1 MAYINYG
8 LGSVGGTVTDFD
20 NPSYTIRSFNPPT
33 KVVDINNYDAD
44 YHTYYQGGSVS
55 YNYYFGNSV
64 PSTGTVYVKNQENW
78 TYSSTTQSSLA
89 TETQTDLDLLTQ
101 DQIEIGDPTSNNADG
116 KYNYGLYFGF
126 SGTAEITSSYE
137 DNLLQ
142 GAFNNAGTYY
152 IQMALWD
159 FPGTASASTLNRSQS
174 SITFSSSDTYQPEQ
188 SVTIPFDSS
197 ALEFPLDSSTDTD
210 ELWRINRDVLVDG
223 SIPGS
228 GTVDLSNLKK
238 IKFNLVSSGGGV
250 TLKSGPM
257 KMVPD
262 SHNYTYSNV
271 DTKVGILTREE
282 WPTLAQTELPIL
294 LQDGLTV
301 KNYNYVAKFHLD
313 SVPQAGG
320 THELSIYGRVNP
332 DFVWGT
338 AMGTVA
344 EETNCY
350 LKTKLLVENSSY
362 AINLYEDYKNNWDN
376 LTFSVTKP
384 EALAAGD
391 YFLLVNYLDEQWEA
405 QLYSADG
412 ENFSDQLKAETGLQ
426 TIQNSWLKGSTTN
439 LLKGKGYAGY
449 RFVPNEYGHFYLDFV
464 FGRNAILAEYTSKT
478 FNSYSPV
485 VGATLFPNS
494 VPDNILLN
502 AGLNEWTRVGN
513 TNNFILSGKNEVGFV
528 ANPQDPSIDDV
539 SIKQDTTT
547 FYTTSS
553 LKVTKKSASKIAA
566 IQYPNKLEIEN
577 FSKLIFKAKLKFN
590 NVLSNG
596 DFRLVFWDETKTRV
610 AYVASIPNLVPN
622 KWNEVEFP
630 LYTDNLYNNKFI
642 LEFGHY
648 GEISPNPPLTDPY
661 GYFWIEDPQLT
672 LEAVEWEASNN
683 GGKTYVPFL
692 DAINSRYKSINFS
705 SQNYYTSLIN
715 KDPYILW
722 DFNIQAGQSN
732 QLFPSDNRNKTY
744 GQFIVSG
751 ASYASDQ
758 IYSSPGTIS
767 SGTVNYPI
775 PTSVATYY
783 DNKAIAVYGGTDSYV
798 ITSGS
803 VSLGSVLG
811 IAAGSV
817 TPVTI
822 STRFYTDT
830 TNNKIRLIAA
840 QDRAGVTSS
849 SWNVNING
857 TATLSFECVG
867 VGTVTTSIP
876 EWTGPTANDKGWHTV
891 AFSYD
896 PDGDFIRLYW
906 DGELIK
912 LGTLPGNISF
922 DSSLSIFG
930 PTATTPHNT
939 WNSFDPAYP
948 FLLVDNISVHKT
960 ILPQKEIYEDYI
972 AATSSYNQLKVR
984 ARGYAKNSWIS
995 GYELIPHYA
1004 KLGRLKEYTNKQ
1016 IVGQDTAT
1024 ANETSPQGNAIRFNE
1039 AIFDVSTFGN
1049 D

>member
-8 LGSVGGTVTDFD
+8 LGSVSGTVTDFD
-20 NPSYTIRSFNPPT
+20 NPSYTIRSFNPST
-33 KVVDINNYDAD
+33 KIVDINNYDTE
-44 YHTYYQGGSVS
+44 YHTYYQNGTVS

-89 TETQTDLDLLTQ
+89 SETQTDLDLLTQ
-101 DQIEIGDPTSNNADG
+101 DQIETGDPTSNNADG
-116 KYNYGLYFGF
+116 KYNYGLFFGF
-126 SGTAEITSSYE
+126 SGTVEITSSYE

-152 IQMALWD
+152 IQMALFD
-159 FPGTASASTLNRSQS
+159 FPGTGSANTLDRSQS
-174 SITFSSSDTYQPEQ
+174 SITFSSSETYQPEQ
-188 SVTIPFDSS
+188 SVTIPFDSP
-197 ALEFPLDSSTDTD
+197 ALEFPLDSLTDSD

-223 SIPGS
+223 SISGS
-228 GTVDLSNLKK
+228 GSVDLANLKK
-238 IKFNLVSSGGGV
+238 IKFNLVASGGGV

-262 SHNYTYSNV
+262 YHTFTYANV

-282 WPTLAQTELPIL
+282 WPTLSQSELPIL

-301 KNYNYVAKFHLD
+301 KNYNYVAKFHLE

-332 DFVWGT
+332 NFIWGT

-350 LKTKLLVENSSY
+350 LKTKLLIDNSSY
-362 AINLYEDYKNNWDN
+362 TIGLYEDYKNNWDN

-384 EALAAGD
+384 EALTTGD
-391 YFLLVNYLDEQWEA
+391 YFLVINYLDDQWEA

-412 ENFSDQLKAETGLQ
+412 ENFSDQLKIETGLQ
-426 TIQNSWLKGSTTN
+426 TIQNSWLKGSTTD
-439 LLKGKGYAGY
+439 LSKGKGYAGY
-449 RFVPNEYGHFYLDFV
+449 HFVPDEYGHFYLDFV
-464 FGRNAILAEYTSKT
+464 FGKNAILAEYTSKT
-478 FNSYSPV
+478 FNSYTPV
-485 VGATLFPNS
+485 IGATLFPRS
-494 VPDNILLN
+494 VPDNTLLN
-502 AGLNEWTRVGN
+502 AELNQWTRVGN
-513 TNNFILSGKNEVGFV
+513 ANNFILPGKNEVGFI

-539 SIKQDTTT
+539 YIEEDNEI

-553 LKVTKKSASKIAA
+553 LKVTKKSNSKIAA
-566 IQYPNKLEIEN
+566 IEYPYRLEIEN
-577 FSKLIFKAKLKFN
+577 FSKLVFKAKLKFN
-590 NVLSNG
+590 NVLSTGN
-596 DFRLVFWDETKTRV
+596 FRLVFWDETKTRV
-610 AYVASIPNLVPN
+610 AYISSISNLVPN
-622 KWNEVEFP
+622 KWNEIEFP
-630 LYTDNLYNNKFI
+630 LFIDNLYNNKFI

-722 DFNIQAGQSN
+722 DFNTEAGQSN
-732 QLFPSDNRNKTY
+732 QIKPSDNRNKTY
-744 GQFIVSG
+744 GQFIG
-751 ASYASDQ
+751 TSYVNDQ

-767 SGTVNYPI
+767 SGIVNYPI

-783 DNKAIAVYGGTDSYV
+783 NNSAIAVYGGTDSYV
-798 ITSGS
+798 ITLGS

-811 IAAGSV
+811 IGTGSV

-840 QDRAGVTSS
+840 QDQAGTATS
-849 SWNVNING
+849 SWNVNISG
-857 TATLSFECVG
+857 TATLAFECIG
-867 VGTVTTSIP
+867 VGTVTTTVPS
-876 EWTGPTANDKGWHTV
+876 WTGPSSNEKGWHTV

-896 PDGDFIRLYW
+896 PEGDFIRLYW
-906 DGELIK
+906 DGELVK
-912 LGTLPGNISF
+912 LGSLPNNISF
-922 DSSLSIFG
+922 DSSFCIFG

-939 WNSFDPAYP
+939 WNSFNPVYP
-948 FLLVDNISVHKT
+948 FLLVDNVSVHKT
-960 ILPQKEIYEDYI
+960 ILAQKEIYEDYI
-972 AATSSYNQLKVR
+972 AATSNYNQLKVR

-995 GYELIPHYA
+995 GYEIIPHYA
-1004 KLGRLKEYTNKQ
+1004 KLGRLKENINKVITQ
-1016 IVGQDTAT
+1016 SEEIIVD
-1024 ANETSPQGNAIRFNE
+1024 ETTPQENVIIFNE